1 MVPQVLLVC
10 TYNSFRHG
18 GVFCD
23 CLVVLFQLNFD
34 FDDFSF
40 EFGDGAWHGLQNQ
53 LLGTERINLVEELG
67 AKLCQRP
74 DLVMF

>member
-1 MVPQVLLVC
+1 MLTQTSCISGVILGGRPCRTALGGHRAPWSPQILLVSA
-10 TYNSFRHG
+10 YSSLRHG

-40 EFGDGAWHGLQNQ
+40 EFGDGA
-53 LLGTERINLVEELG
+53 
-67 AKLCQRP
+67 
-74 DLVMF
+74 